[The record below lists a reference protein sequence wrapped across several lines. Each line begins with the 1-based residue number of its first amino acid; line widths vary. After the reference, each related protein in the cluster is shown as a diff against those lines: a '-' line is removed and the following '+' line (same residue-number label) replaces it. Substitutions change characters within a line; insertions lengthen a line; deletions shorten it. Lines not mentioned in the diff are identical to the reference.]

1 MTPQLSLMRWF
12 WHLEVFM
19 RRNCICMDGVWLLVE
34 ASVEV
39 WRMAW
44 IGIGVLWT
52 WGRYG
57 EYIVHE

>member
-1 MTPQLSLMRWF
+1 M
-12 WHLEVFM
+12 
-19 RRNCICMDGVWLLVE
+19 E

-52 WGRYG
+52 RGRYG